1 MNPAAPT
8 SGTPASAAPTSGLR
22 ATNDV
27 VQPFQIESL
36 GVRGR
41 LVRLGPALEA
51 MLVPHDYPPAVAGI
65 LGETL
70 ALAAVLAGGLK
81 YDGVFSLQTR
91 SDGPVNMMV
100 TDITSDGGM
109 RGYARFDA
117 AGVAEA
123 AESDGGLIP
132 RLLGSGHLAFTVDQ
146 GPDTERYQGIT
157 SLDGATLTDCAHNYF
172 RQSEQL
178 ETAVVLAGSESGS
191 DTRAAGLMIQRLP
204 RPGDLSPEEDEPWR
218 RAVILMSSVTT
229 GQLLDDALAPNDVL
243 YRLYH
248 QEGVR
253 VYKPRSLT
261 HTCRCSR
268 DRVARTLASFPRHDI
283 ADMKVDGPVIV
294 TCEFCKSRYDFNDD
308 DLAALT
314 AA

>member
-1 MNPAAPT
+1 MNPSVPTPGAPI
-8 SGTPASAAPTSGLR
+8 SGHR

-27 VQPFQIESL
+27 MQPFQIESL

-51 MLVPHDYPPAVAGI
+51 MLAPHDYPVVVAGI
-65 LGETL
+65 LGEML

-91 SDGPVNMMV
+91 SDGPINMMV
-100 TDITSDGGM
+100 TDVTSDGGM

-117 AGVAEA
+117 DAVERA
-123 AESDGGLIP
+123 AASDGGLIP

-157 SLDGATLTDCAHNYF
+157 SLEGATLTDCAHNYF

-178 ETAVVLAGSESGS
+178 ATAVVLAGSDSGS
-191 DTRAAGLMIQRLP
+191 DARAAALVVQRLP
-204 RPGDLSPEEDEPWR
+204 RPGDLPPEEDEPWR

-229 GQLLDDALAPNDVL
+229 EELLDGALAPNDVL

-253 VYKPRSLT
+253 VYKPRSLA

-268 DRVARTLASFPRHDI
+268 DRVARTLASFPGHDI
-283 ADMKVDGPVIV
+283 ADMKVDGRIIV
-294 TCEFCKSRYDFNDD
+294 TCEFCKNRYEFDD
-308 DLAALT
+308 DSLAALT
-314 AA
+314 PA